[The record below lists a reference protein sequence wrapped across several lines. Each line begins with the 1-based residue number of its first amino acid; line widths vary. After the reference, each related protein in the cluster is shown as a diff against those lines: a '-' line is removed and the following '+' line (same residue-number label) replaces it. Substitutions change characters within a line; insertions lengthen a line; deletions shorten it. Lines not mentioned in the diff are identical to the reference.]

1 MDLRIIKTEKEYQ
14 NLLDWVDEQFN
25 LNVAPDSEEG
35 QNLQIALL
43 LIKQYE
49 DVQYV
54 ISFPSPIEIS
64 NSNGKEIVR

>member
-25 LNVAPDSEEG
+25 LNVAPDSEDG
-35 QNLQIALL
+35 QNLQMALL

-49 DVQYV
+49 DVHYV
-54 ISFPSPIEIS
+54 ISFPNPIEIS